1 MLQESRPIYQAYPW
15 IGCYNGHIKCLAHS
29 RCSMKRNY
37 YYFEDTQNWIPALRK
52 LLIMLMIANTSL
64 SALCMPRHFS
74 HVSFNL
80 HNNLGIL
87 LSLLYRKGNLGSDAL
102 HLSYKAN
109 GLESRAFIGV
119 YIYEHCLTGIRNTAL
134 GS

>member
-1 MLQESRPIYQAYPW
+1 
-15 IGCYNGHIKCLAHS
+15 
-29 RCSMKRNY
+29 MKRNY

-109 GLESRAFIGV
+109 GLESRALSLESISM
-119 YIYEHCLTGIRNTAL
+119 NTASQESETL
-134 GS
+134 LWEAELQPFGLA